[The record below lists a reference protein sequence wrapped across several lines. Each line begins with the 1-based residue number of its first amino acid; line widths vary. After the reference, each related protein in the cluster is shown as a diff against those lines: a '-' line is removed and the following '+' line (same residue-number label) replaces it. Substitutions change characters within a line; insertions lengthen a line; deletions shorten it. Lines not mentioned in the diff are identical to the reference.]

1 MKDFGFSDSTSLFSF
16 ETSSEQEAVKLK
28 MQFVQR
34 NYTGV
39 YQCEVSFDN
48 ETLIA
53 TGYVY
58 VQGTFCV
65 VAS

>member
-1 MKDFGFSDSTSLFSF
+1 
-16 ETSSEQEAVKLK
+16 

-65 VAS
+65 FTSETLDASSRKHASVLVPGFKS